1 MLLFNNEFDFKWWRI
16 DVNWI
21 VLFCTL
27 FPLLSMWI
35 FRAMTMGAVQLSM
48 SENMGMPIWH
58 SPEPTT
64 HLSTMRL
71 QQNCDAST
79 SLFSPN
85 LSSGQSSG
93 ASTTVQNPFECDI
106 NATNSGIRSI
116 RNPLS
121 TFTPGYQSQNAYL
134 SANHIGQTFSAM
146 MNPIQTAHATQ
157 TSQQQNQT
165 SYTYNQTSFFVP
177 IQATNAINATYFS
190 TNDQN
195 HFVGQ

>member
-1 MLLFNNEFDFKWWRI
+1 M
-16 DVNWI
+16 NWAKLI
-21 VLFCTL
+21 VVPGFH
-27 FPLLSMWI
+27 WI
-35 FRAMTMGAVQLSM
+35 FRAMTMGAVQLASM
-48 SENMGMPIWH
+48 SENMGLPVYH
-58 SPEPTT
+58 PAEPTT
-64 HLSTMRL
+64 HLNSMRL
-71 QQNCDAST
+71 QNCDASA

-106 NATNSGIRSI
+106 NTINSSIRSM

-121 TFTPGYQSQNAYL
+121 TFTPSYQSQNGYM
-134 SANHIGQTFSAM
+134 STNHIGQTFSAM
-146 MNPIQTAHATQ
+146 MNPIHSGHATQ

-177 IQATNAINATYFS
+177 IQATNTINTTYFS